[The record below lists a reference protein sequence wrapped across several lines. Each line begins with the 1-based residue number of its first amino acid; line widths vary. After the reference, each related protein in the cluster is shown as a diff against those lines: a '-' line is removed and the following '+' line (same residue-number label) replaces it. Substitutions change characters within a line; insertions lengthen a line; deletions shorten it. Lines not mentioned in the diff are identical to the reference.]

1 MRSGAHTPEELETLL
16 EDALL
21 LSDANARAA
30 LFEDG
35 GVLAAGFTSR
45 EARGADEIASFAL
58 GNSDRS
64 YLANPR
70 RILQARDTA
79 LVVAD
84 GAINVARCGE
94 DGAWRYAIALLFPD
108 ATMTKEDA

>member
-1 MRSGAHTPEELETLL
+1 MSTGARTPEELETLL

-21 LSDANARAA
+21 LSDEKALAA

-35 GVLAAGFTSR
+35 AVLAAAFTQR
-45 EARGADEIASFAL
+45 EARGTDEIASFAVGT
-58 GNSDRS
+58 GNRS

-70 RILQARDTA
+70 RILQARGTA

-84 GAINVARCGE
+84 GAINVARRGE
-94 DGAWRYAIALLFPD
+94 DGAWRYAIALLSPD
-108 ATMTKEDA
+108 TTITEEDA

>member
-1 MRSGAHTPEELETLL
+1 MRPGARTPEELETLL

-21 LSDANARAA
+21 LGDATALAA

-35 GVLAAGFTSR
+35 AVVAAGFTPR
-45 EARGADEIASFAL
+45 EARGADEIASFAAAS
-58 GNSDRS
+58 GGP

-70 RILQARDTA
+70 RVLEARETA

-84 GAINVARCGE
+84 GAINVARRGE
-94 DGAWRYAIALLFPD
+94 DGAWRYTIALLSPD
-108 ATMTKEDA
+108 TTITQENA